1 MKYYSEHSQEYI
13 ENTKDANMKNLYSFF
28 ERYIPS
34 NAQKIMDL
42 GFGSGRDS
50 LYFKSKGYEVLS
62 LDPTLEFCE
71 YGKSIGLNV
80 ECKKAEEID
89 YINVFDGIWAC
100 ASLLHVDSNNLKDVF
115 KRCFRSLTKDGVM
128 YCSFKYGTFEGIRN
142 ERHFVDV
149 NEETIKEYTEK
160 TRFKIVETLI
170 TYDVRPNREDKW
182 LNVILT
188 KNE

>member
-62 LDPTLEFCE
+62 IDPTLEFCE
-71 YGKSIGLNV
+71 YGKRIGLNV

-149 NEETIKEYTEK
+149 NEETIKEYIEK
-160 TRFKIVETLI
+160 TGFKIVETLI

-182 LNVILT
+182 LNVVLT